1 MRYMYLSY
9 WVTLLRFVEL
19 SGHIGRDRQLQLTS
33 KIYLNTSVHHIH
45 NPSLTYHTLLAYD
58 IFVCRS
64 SVDLSGQHTCMFIGK
79 KSKSFKALIWQPDQE
94 QASTPAYFQSL

>member
-9 WVTLLRFVEL
+9 LVTLLRFVEL
-19 SGHIGRDRQLQLTS
+19 SGHISRDRQLQLTS
-33 KIYLNTSVHHIH
+33 KIYLNTSVHYNH
-45 NPSLTYHTLLAYD
+45 NPSLTYHTLLAHD

-64 SVDLSGQHTCMFIGK
+64 SVDLSGQHTCMFMG
-79 KSKSFKALIWQPDQE
+79 KSKSFKALVWQPDQE